1 TVPRKPV
8 HTTHPANS
16 QNRDDV
22 ISDSYHSVTVSTLS
36 NGSGGVIKCSRLL
49 VNWALRDNLS
59 SRTTGSSIRYLRQFK
74 RMIYPLAPVDSVVG
88 GGDDHLVMLDVRRW
102 FALGRQA
109 PSLFVRCGSTFSM

>member
-1 TVPRKPV
+1 MEIPRTTRARTHRQLPGQPRIRRRSERRGLLMTHMLPTDLTTTTNRISEPIETVPRKPV

-49 VNWALRDNLS
+49 VN
-59 SRTTGSSIRYLRQFK
+59 
-74 RMIYPLAPVDSVVG
+74 
-88 GGDDHLVMLDVRRW
+88 
-102 FALGRQA
+102 
-109 PSLFVRCGSTFSM
+109 